1 MTAPVWMAS
10 PPEVHS
16 ALLSTGAGPG
26 SMLAAAA
33 QWHELSGQYGAA
45 AAELGRLLTE
55 VQVGG
60 WRGTGAAEYVAAH
73 GPYLAWLEQAAL
85 DSAVAATQH
94 ETAAAAYGSALAAM
108 PSLMELAANHATHAV
123 LLATN
128 FFGVNTIPIALNEAD
143 YARMWVQAA
152 DTMTAYQAITH
163 AATATVPS
171 LRPAPP
177 IVKHGIRVSGAAA
190 ENPDSIGQLI
200 GRIVTFVSQLG
211 TPQQIEQLF
220 QSFEQ
225 LFQQLGFSP
234 GVAFALAV
242 IALFLYDALW
252 YPYYASYSLLLLP
265 FFAPALSVLSALS
278 AVALLP
284 DGTALAAALPDTAEP
299 SPGHPGDAQVNVA
312 VAPAAPA
319 AAGGGAHATG
329 PAPGIPAS
337 AAAGPAPPAPAMS
350 YAVPGLA
357 PPGVS
362 FGPKVGARSPD
373 SADDTVYATGA
384 AGAGAVAARARR
396 KRHRGAGAGARGYRD
411 EFLEATAAMDDA
423 AGSAAGTEPSASERG
438 AGDLGFTGTTPA
450 PAGARPAGLVEAPS
464 DGSTTSVPLLPA
476 TWEFHAAA
484 TSGTKRGNF

>member
-45 AAELGRLLTE
+45 AVELGRLLTE

-60 WRGTGAAEYVAAH
+60 WRGTGAAEYVAAQI
-73 GPYLAWLEQAAL
+73 PYLAWLEQAAL
-85 DSAVAATQH
+85 DSAIAATQH

-108 PSLMELAANHATHAV
+108 PSLVELAANHATHAV

-163 AATATVPS
+163 AATSAVPA
-171 LRPAPP
+171 LQPAPP
-177 IVKHGIRVSGAAA
+177 ILKQGAQAGVAA
-190 ENPDSIGQLI
+190 PGSPDSIGQLI

-234 GVAFALAV
+234 GVAFASAV
-242 IALFLYDALW
+242 IALFLYDVLW

-265 FFAPALSVLSALS
+265 FFAPALSALSALS
-278 AVALLP
+278 ALTLLP
-284 DGTALAAALPDTAEP
+284 DGTASAAALPDPTEP
-299 SPGHPGDAQVNVA
+299 SPGHHVDAQINVA
-312 VAPAAPA
+312 VTPAAPA
-319 AAGGGAHATG
+319 AAGGGAHASG
-329 PAPGIPAS
+329 PAPGMPAS
-337 AAAGPAPPAPAMS
+337 AAGGAAPPAPAMS

-362 FGPKVGARSPD
+362 SGPKAAARSPD
-373 SADDTVYATGA
+373 TADDTVHATAA
-384 AGAGAVAARARR
+384 AGAAAVAARARR
-396 KRHRGAGAGARGYRD
+396 KRRRGAGAGARGYRD
-411 EFLEATAAMDDA
+411 EFLQATTAMDDD
-423 AGSAAGTEPSASERG
+423 AGSAAGADAAASDRG
-438 AGDLGFTGTTPA
+438 AGGLGFTGTTPA
-450 PAGARPAGLVEAPS
+450 PAGARPAGMIEAPS
-464 DGSTTSVPLLPA
+464 DGAAVSVPLLPA
-476 TWEFHAAA
+476 TWGFAADA
-484 TSGTKRGNF
+484 TSGANVRNF